1 MQNVARELMKGK
13 VAMVSMR
20 PDVANAGG
28 MAVWNLG
35 GFQLQFEHEKSQN
48 EKVTNLV
55 IRCFFFLK

>member
-1 MQNVARELMKGK
+1 MKGK